1 MAGAGA
7 ALLYLGNQ
15 SQGVVVESSGEFVE
29 LTGSGN
35 LAFEARH
42 PVSDEVTKETEKIEG
57 EMAPDFKLPTATGD
71 EFHLNSALKEGPAVL
86 IATME
91 DCPCTHESQ
100 GFFNQ
105 LALNYRDAQFVGVID
120 SEAPEARN
128 FKSDFAVPYPMA
140 LELEGK
146 FFREYESPSS
156 VYVTVVNQRG
166 EIVRRWAGY
175 STDMLF
181 ELNNLLAE
189 LTGSEV
195 MPFDSSRSPDVLTT
209 GCNFYVPAG

>member
-1 MAGAGA
+1 
-7 ALLYLGNQ
+7 
-15 SQGVVVESSGEFVE
+15 VE

-35 LAFEARH
+35 IAFEARH

-71 EFHLNSALKEGPAVL
+71 EFHLNSALKKGPAVL